1 MSNNEVGKDNLKNQ
15 FLKIDRKIGQKEF
28 FVNGLWQ
35 IILTYFAY
43 FLLLPGVVAINKGMI
58 YSDEI
63 AVMLGGM
70 ITLGAIAVIWFIGRI
85 YMSFTKRRLND
96 IGYTDLSISQVR
108 FVTFFPIVNV
118 IAWIFLS
125 MIKGVKNEEI

>member
-1 MSNNEVGKDNLKNQ
+1 MSNNEVGKENLKNQ
-15 FLKIDRKIGQKEF
+15 FLKMDGKIGQKEF

-43 FLLLPGVVAINKGMI
+43 FLLLLGVLLIDKGRN

-63 AVMLGGM
+63 GVMVGGM

-96 IGYTDLSISQVR
+96 IGFTDLSISQVR
-108 FVTFFPIVNV
+108 LVTFFPIVNA

-125 MIKGVKNEEI
+125 VIKGVKNEKI

>member
-15 FLKIDRKIGQKEF
+15 FLKLDGGIGQKEF

-35 IILTYFAY
+35 IILTYLAY
-43 FLLLPGVVAINKGMI
+43 FPCFLGIIAINKGMI
-58 YSDEI
+58 YSDKI
-63 AVMLGGM
+63 AVTLGGA

-108 FVTFFPIVNV
+108 LVTFFPIVNA

-125 MIKGVKNEEI
+125 VIKGVKNEKI